1 MDLCRKIQ
9 NAVLWGKKKQFQ
21 FELANEIFFSSVWND
36 CFLFFFVLLVVF
48 FLFEFCSFLC
58 TVKKQLGVWTC
69 SFLLFLLFSSHR
81 ARDIFSLSPGPLVFQ
96 FREGYPRVFRNMFSC
111 PFSLEPERQAEG
123 LRGRPP
129 PFPSSSCTT
138 RPLGPPRVVHLS
150 PSILR

>member
-1 MDLCRKIQ
+1 MQENTKCCSLRKK
-9 NAVLWGKKKQFQ
+9 NNSSLSFQ
-21 FELANEIFFSSVWND
+21 MRFFFSSAWND
-36 CFLFFFVLLVVF
+36 CFFFCFVSCF

-81 ARDIFSLSPGPLVFQ
+81 ARDIFILSPGPLVFQ
-96 FREGYPRVFRNMFSC
+96 FREGYPRLFRNMFSC